1 MRCLW
6 GNWKIHRYR
15 QIIETE
21 GIEKLNTSGQEN
33 LSQDQKHTSA
43 VAKIHYQKRKSEDI
57 AAKAK
62 KIMDK
67 LRDKNESSSVI
78 NLINSDTESSASINA
93 TLASNHSTKVG
104 TFSVNSI
111 RIKKVPFSEMEDSF
125 LKQGV
130 SKYGMGKWTS
140 ILSDSNYKFHSSRKA
155 STLAVRAKKVFQI
168 KRLVIVG

>member
-43 VAKIHYQKRKSEDI
+43 VAKIHYQKCKPENI
-57 AAKAK
+57 AVKAK
-62 KIMDK
+62 KTMDK
-67 LRDKNESSSVI
+67 LRDKNESSSAI
-78 NLINSDTESSASINA
+78 NLINSDTESSASNNA
-93 TLASNHSTKVG
+93 SLGSNHSTKAG

-125 LKQGV
+125 FMVWQNWLV
-130 SKYGMGKWTS
+130 FPS
-140 ILSDSNYKFHSSRKA
+140 IVIISFIL
-155 STLAVRAKKVFQI
+155 LG
-168 KRLVIVG
+168 RLVY

>member
-93 TLASNHSTKVG
+93 SLASNHSTKVG

-130 SKYGMGKWTS
+130 SKDGMGKWTS
-140 ILSDSNYKFHSSRKA
+140 ILNDSN
-155 STLAVRAKKVFQI
+155 
-168 KRLVIVG
+168 